1 MVNSGQSVI
10 LVSCAQS
17 EKKKKKREVGVNVGV
32 WDKGWGSRL
41 TGTGTDQTGGR
52 ANFSSPLAVPW
63 LFLEK
68 MP

>member
-1 MVNSGQSVI
+1 MVNSDQSVM

-17 EKKKKKREVGVNVGV
+17 EKTTEKREVGVSVGV

-68 MP
+68 LP